1 MRPSLLLSSVATCT
15 LLTLATTAG
24 SAQTATPAP
33 ADSAK
38 RARST
43 LQRVHVVD
51 SVRNGRAYTVQRT
64 STATRT
70 STLLRNVPQSATII
84 NRALIADQGMQGMA
98 DVVRYIPGITMGHG
112 EGHRDAPTIRGT
124 SSTADFF
131 IDGMRDDAEYY
142 RDIYN
147 VERVEALKGSNAMV
161 FGRGGGGGILN
172 RVTKDAEWSPTR
184 ATTLTGGSFQQRRAT
199 LDAGQGLTSFLAA
212 RINGL
217 YDNSANFRQASGY
230 ERIGINPTA
239 SLMLGRTMVRV
250 GYEFYSD
257 RRVVDR
263 GIPSLDG
270 APSRA
275 PITAF
280 FGDPDASNATLSAH
294 SIASTIDRQLWKGN
308 ATVDGL
314 QLRNRSRLMSYD
326 KFYQNIFPGAANA
339 GASTV
344 QLSGYNSGVERTNL
358 FNQTDLTSTI
368 ARGALRQT
376 LLVGAE
382 LGTQQTESIRNTAYF
397 GNAGSTATTFT
408 VPFASPMRATPAE
421 FRQSATDGNN
431 STTLTTQAVYAQN
444 QLELGSH
451 VQAIVGLRLDR
462 LKVDFTNNRTGA
474 QLSRTDNLVSP
485 RAGIVIKPTQPVSIY
500 GNYSVSYLP
509 QSGDQ
514 FLALTAT
521 TRTLEPEQFTNRE
534 VGVKWDASPDLAL
547 TAAVYRLD
555 RTNTTA
561 PDPTNPPI
569 VVQTGSQRTNG
580 WEIGVSG
587 ALTSRWQIAGGYAN
601 QTARITSRTA
611 AAAPGASFALVPRNT
626 LSLWNRVQVTR
637 RLGAGLGIV
646 HQDRMFA
653 AIDNT
658 VTLPAFTRADAAAF
672 VTLSRTVR
680 AQINI
685 ENLLDTRYYATAHN
699 NNNIMPGS
707 PRMIRVALHVTP

>member
-1 MRPSLLLSSVATCT
+1 
-15 LLTLATTAG
+15 
-24 SAQTATPAP
+24 
-33 ADSAK
+33 
-38 RARST
+38 
-43 LQRVHVVD
+43 
-51 SVRNGRAYTVQRT
+51 
-64 STATRT
+64 
-70 STLLRNVPQSATII
+70 
-84 NRALIADQGMQGMA
+84 MQGMA
-98 DVVRYIPGITMGHG
+98 DVVRYIPGITMGLG

-131 IDGMRDDAEYY
+131 IDGIRDDAEYY

-184 ATTLTGGSFQQRRAT
+184 ATTLTGGSFEQRRVT

-263 GIPSLDG
+263 GIPSFNG
-270 APSRA
+270 APSSA

-397 GNAGSTATTFT
+397 GNAGSTATNFT

-421 FRQSATDGNN
+421 FRQSATDGDNR
-431 STTLTTQAVYAQN
+431 TTLTTQAVYAQN

-462 LKVDFTNNRTGA
+462 LNVDFTNKRTGA
-474 QLSRTDNLVSP
+474 QLSRADNLVSP

-521 TRTLEPEQFTNRE
+521 TRTL
-534 VGVKWDASPDLAL
+534 
-547 TAAVYRLD
+547 
-555 RTNTTA
+555 
-561 PDPTNPPI
+561 
-569 VVQTGSQRTNG
+569 
-580 WEIGVSG
+580 
-587 ALTSRWQIAGGYAN
+587 
-601 QTARITSRTA
+601 
-611 AAAPGASFALVPRNT
+611 
-626 LSLWNRVQVTR
+626 
-637 RLGAGLGIV
+637 
-646 HQDRMFA
+646 
-653 AIDNT
+653 
-658 VTLPAFTRADAAAF
+658 
-672 VTLSRTVR
+672 
-680 AQINI
+680 
-685 ENLLDTRYYATAHN
+685 
-699 NNNIMPGS
+699 
-707 PRMIRVALHVTP
+707 